1 MRNRGVTAR
10 QAEFVKENSGFH
22 LQFQNPVLES
32 RLFYEIR
39 NYFSSDA
46 GVYVGAPGLQ
56 TLHTRE

>member
-1 MRNRGVTAR
+1 MRWFVSSQSRIYRG
-10 QAEFVKENSGFH
+10 FG

-39 NYFSSDA
+39 NYFIGDA
-46 GVYVGAPGLQ
+46 GDDVGAPGLQ